1 MQGRAIGAYRQ
12 IRTWQKIQPIV
23 MSKKVE
29 SCQNPRE
36 EALAIMNLLPV
47 VLDQE
52 LEPLGLNSFISHIAP
67 LTRITCQLY
76 NA

>member
-1 MQGRAIGAYRQ
+1 
-12 IRTWQKIQPIV
+12 
-23 MSKKVE
+23 
-29 SCQNPRE
+29 
-36 EALAIMNLLPV
+36 MNLLPV